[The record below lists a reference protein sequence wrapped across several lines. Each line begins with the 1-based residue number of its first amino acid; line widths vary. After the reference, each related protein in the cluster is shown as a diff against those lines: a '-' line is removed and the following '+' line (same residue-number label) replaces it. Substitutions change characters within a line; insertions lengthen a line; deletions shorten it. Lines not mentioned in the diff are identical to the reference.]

1 MNLIEDQRR
10 RKMVRKDESWG
21 PKGKAESKRDDLDD
35 QYDKR
40 DTDGGSHL
48 QGAKDKSWG
57 EAVNGAYKE
66 DENDFGVPDGTSG
79 TRAISGEEKDG
90 DIDCDEKGEPMWR
103 GQVCI
108 EGRQLNDVLA
118 KTSTGSGGG
127 PNANETDNL
136 QRADDAGSDMPAGV
150 VGETR
155 RGHGRDWLTL
165 H

>member
-79 TRAISGEEKDG
+79 TRTISGEEKDG

-108 EGRQLNDVLA
+108 EGR
-118 KTSTGSGGG
+118 
-127 PNANETDNL
+127 
-136 QRADDAGSDMPAGV
+136 
-150 VGETR
+150 
-155 RGHGRDWLTL
+155 
-165 H
+165 